1 MASIVTE
8 TRGSD
13 SQGRKILEAIGLAI
27 RVLRQREA
35 FRGILWV
42 TATLLV
48 TLACLLLGVRF
59 FGPGSL
65 VLQALWL
72 LGVGAIS
79 WLLITRL
86 AQPLLFSM
94 QPLYAAREIERQ
106 LPGCKNSEPAI
117 STQPS
122 RQRWCSV
129 P

>member
-79 WLLITRL
+79 WLLPMKLKSNCLVAKT
-86 AQPLLFSM
+86 A
-94 QPLYAAREIERQ
+94 
-106 LPGCKNSEPAI
+106 
-117 STQPS
+117 
-122 RQRWCSV
+122 
-129 P
+129 